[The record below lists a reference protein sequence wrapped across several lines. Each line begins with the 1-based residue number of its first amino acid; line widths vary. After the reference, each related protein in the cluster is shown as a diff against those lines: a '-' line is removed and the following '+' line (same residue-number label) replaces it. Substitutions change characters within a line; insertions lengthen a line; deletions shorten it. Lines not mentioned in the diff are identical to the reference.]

1 MRKLTNRYLKT
12 IDWYIINKYL
22 GTFVFTLGI
31 FVVIIVVFDISE
43 KLDDFLR
50 NNLDFWYIVTH
61 YYFGFIPFY
70 LNFLSPL
77 INFIAVI
84 FFTAKMADQT
94 EIVPILSGG
103 ASFNRFLRPY
113 AVSATV
119 IFLVSLVFN
128 VFIIPHTNLLKTTFE
143 NDYVNNGKNGS
154 KNEVH
159 MQLDKH
165 TFVYVQ
171 SFDPDQKTGYQFTL
185 EKFNGDSLRE
195 KISATRIT
203 FDSLKKTWTMF
214 DYAVRYVNGLKEKM
228 VSGVKKDTVLD
239 MRPVDFESL
248 HNTLYDAM
256 PMKELNIN
264 IEKEK
269 IRGTGIMVDLLYE
282 KYQRFIYPLSSYIL
296 TLIGV
301 SMSSRK
307 VRGGIGLPLGI
318 GIFLCFAY
326 IVTVQFAKVFALKGG
341 LPPIIAVFIPNIIFG
356 VLGIYLL
363 RKAPK

>member
-1 MRKLTNRYLKT
+1 MQKLTKRYLKT

-31 FVVIIVVFDISE
+31 FLVIIVVFDISE
-43 KLDDFLR
+43 KLDDFLKHD
-50 NNLDFWYIVTH
+50 LSFWDIVTQ

-119 IFLVSLVFN
+119 IFIVSLVFN
-128 VFIIPHTNLLKTTFE
+128 VFIIPHTNRLKTTFE
-143 NDYVNNGKNGS
+143 NKYVNSSSNQS

-159 MQLDKH
+159 LKLDN
-165 TFVYVQ
+165 TTYVYVQ
-171 SFDPDQKTGYQFTL
+171 SFSNPERTGYQFVL
-185 EKFNGDSLRE
+185 EKFNDDTLKE
-195 KISATRIT
+195 KIVATRIT
-203 FDSLKKTWTMF
+203 YDSLKRVWSMM
-214 DYAVRYVNGLKEKM
+214 DYSIRYVNGLKEKM

-239 MRPVDFESL
+239 MRPVDFEA
-248 HNTLYDAM
+248 HNNLYDAM
-256 PMKELNIN
+256 PMKELNTN

-269 IRGTGIMVDLLYE
+269 IRGTGVMVDLLYE
-282 KYQRFIYPLSSYIL
+282 KYQRFVYPLSSYIL

-301 SMSSRK
+301 AMSSRK

-326 IVTVQFAKVFALKGG
+326 IVTVQFSKVFALKGG
-341 LPPIIAVFIPNIIFG
+341 LPPLIAVFIPNIIFG
-356 VLGIYLL
+356 VFGIYLL
-363 RKAPK
+363 KNAPK